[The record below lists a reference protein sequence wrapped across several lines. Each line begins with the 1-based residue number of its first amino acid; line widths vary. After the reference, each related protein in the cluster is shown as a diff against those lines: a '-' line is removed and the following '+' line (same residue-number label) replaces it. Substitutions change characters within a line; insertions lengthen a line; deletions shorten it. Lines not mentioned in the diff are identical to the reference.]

1 MSIKSTYKPIL
12 CLDFDGTIN
21 SYKSGWKGPRNIPDS
36 AMPGALQFIAE
47 AQSLFTINIF
57 STRSHYF
64 GGRRAMRNWLKKE
77 YKKLFF
83 HNPNGALPDW
93 FSKRM
98 NWIGMDPVDELIND
112 AINYIIKNIDFPKHK
127 PPALVTIDDR
137 AIQFTGEWP
146 DLDKLRN
153 FKPYKL
159 EN

>member
-12 CLDFDGTIN
+12 SLDFDGTIN

-47 AQSLFTINIF
+47 AQDLFTINIF

-64 GGRRAMRNWLKKE
+64 GGRRAMRNWLFNE
-77 YKKLFF
+77 YNKLFS
-83 HNPNGALPDW
+83 NTDDLPKW
-93 FSKRM
+93 FNDRINYCSM
-98 NWIGMDPVDELIND
+98 EPMYILIED
-112 AINYIIKNIDFPKHK
+112 AIKDIIKKIGFPKHK

-159 EN
+159 GD